1 MTKLFE
7 DTSRSETG
15 PLVGDGDTAWTKL
28 LAADTPSPI
37 LVKTVVDGGGGTKPP
52 KDVTVSIDPDSGKPI
67 VTTPGDDAAGTNGRR
82 RESIIGTFHRQLR
95 MSLKAVSE
103 TPGPLTS
110 RLCRRAAILDNSFL
124 RALSH
129 SPVKAAIEK

>member
-37 LVKTVVDGGGGTKPP
+37 LVKTVVDGGGTKPP

-67 VTTPGDDAAGTNGRR
+67 VTTPGDAAAGTNGRR

-103 TPGPLTS
+103 TPGPLT
-110 RLCRRAAILDNSFL
+110 RCCILQLHSEIFPRQNNCLESDL
-124 RALSH
+124 R
-129 SPVKAAIEK
+129 